1 MKIFVLESDKTL
13 QNDIDTC
20 LNNCRLKITIKKAYD
35 KQELFDEAPHLE
47 EYALFVLNLKNP
59 ADPRVL
65 DFIRENGG
73 YAPILLLLEPMEEP
87 LMLKTLYYLGYND
100 VIIKPFYVEEMVF
113 RIYKLCEIW
122 NNDVFFLRNGMYFD
136 CKQGMFITKD
146 EPILLGR
153 KESLLAMNATPNPTG
168 AMIRVSVTSPL
179 DYTQSDLAAATP
191 ADLQEVGTEMLKM
204 FRQLE
209 ASGGPK
215 IIEMQPV
222 RIERLNNYRVLVMPY
237 IRAGVNG
244 PSPWQVTQYKIPVSN
259 RLIEITLSH
268 RQSDAIVWRPIL
280 ERVKRSIKF

>member
-1 MKIFVLESDKTL
+1 MRVNIKHLFLAAFIALTLLAHSAFAQDTSFRSVQLAYGISLDVPSHWTVLS
-13 QNDIDTC
+13 
-20 LNNCRLKITIKKAYD
+20 
-35 KQELFDEAPHLE
+35 LE
-47 EYALFVLNLKNP
+47 NRKNLGAAGQAMTDN
-59 ADPRVL
+59 AG
-65 DFIRENGG
+65 IEGSS
-73 YAPILLLLEPMEEP
+73 
-87 LMLKTLYYLGYND
+87 
-100 VIIKPFYVEEMVF
+100 
-113 RIYKLCEIW
+113 
-122 NNDVFFLRNGMYFD
+122 
-136 CKQGMFITKD
+136 
-146 EPILLGR
+146 GR

-168 AMIRVSVTSPL
+168 AMIRVSVTSPP

-191 ADLQEVGTEMLKM
+191 ADLQEVGTETLKM